1 MMSAAH
7 SRGHAV
13 GDLDDAAQVSQD
25 VIATT
30 AVEIREYHRASNLRD
45 AAAIGRIVLTRFY
58 GGRPELWRSH
68 RPDKDA
74 SLRKLAVHLRG
85 ILTQSCLRRCVR
97 IHLVSLEHPKL
108 VQSSHL
114 TSSHADEVYG
124 LTRSQQEFLLTTA
137 EREGWNVIAL
147 RQAKRRMLTES
158 ATETR
163 RSRGR
168 PVSPPE
174 SKAVTRLE
182 NALAAAQ
189 AAESLL
195 DEVEELH
202 PEAQR
207 ALLAGATRLKSC
219 IDCSVGKLEVRD
231 TRPSQAR
238 VRDSDRIAKG
248 PVDVVPDPAV
258 RKVG

>member
-1 MMSAAH
+1 MNAEH
-7 SRGHAV
+7 SRGHAI
-13 GDLDDAAQVSQD
+13 GDWDHAAQVSQD
-25 VIATT
+25 VIANT
-30 AVEIREYHRASNLRD
+30 ADEIREYHRSSNLRD
-45 AAAIGRIVLTRFY
+45 AATIGKIVLARFY

-74 SLRKLAVHLRG
+74 SLRKLALMLRG

-97 IHLVSLEHPKL
+97 IHLVSLEHPSL

-124 LTRSQQEFLLTTA
+124 LSRSQQEFLLATA
-137 EREGWNVIAL
+137 EREEWNVIAL
-147 RQAKRRMLTES
+147 RQAKRRMLKES
-158 ATETR
+158 TSQTR

-195 DEVEELH
+195 DEVEGLH
-202 PEAQR
+202 PDAQR
-207 ALLAGATRLKSC
+207 ALLAGASRLKAC
-219 IDCSVGKLEVRD
+219 TERLVRRLEASD
-231 TRPSQAR
+231 TRALQSR
-238 VRDSDRIAKG
+238 VRVSERVVTG
-248 PVDVVPDPAV
+248 PVDVVPPPKVRAAV
-258 RKVG
+258 